1 MHTSVGFES
10 HLLRLFYGWLFFI
23 ALMLL
28 FQLYDIDF
36 YIADYLYH
44 WEGGQWLLKDNA
56 IAKSILHD
64 DGRIL
69 SELMGA
75 GLIGFAVTA
84 FMKKSLGHWRRPLLY
99 LITSVA
105 SSTVLVSL
113 IKNSIS
119 MDCPWDL
126 ARYGGDLPFIGLFE
140 SRPAGMPD
148 TACFPAGH
156 ASAGYGWVALYFL
169 LAVMAPSW
177 RYVGL
182 AIGLS
187 MGLVF
192 GIDQQL
198 RGAHFLSHDLSTL
211 MICWSCSA
219 ILGWLMLRKFS
230 AQSEFVNAWMSHAA
244 RPVIAPTHHVKK
256 EGA

>member
-28 FQLYDIDF
+28 FQLYGIDF
-36 YIADYLYH
+36 YIADYLYRL
-44 WEGGQWLLKDNA
+44 EGGQWLLKDNT
-56 IAKSILHD
+56 IAKSIFHD

-69 SELMGA
+69 SELMGV
-75 GLIGFAVTA
+75 GLIGFTA
-84 FMKKSLGHWRRPLLY
+84 TSFMKKSLSHWRRPLLY
-99 LITSVA
+99 LVASVA
-105 SSTVLVSL
+105 SSTVIVSL

-119 MDCPWDL
+119 MECPWDL

-140 SRPAGMPD
+140 SRPASMPD
-148 TACFPAGH
+148 SACFPAGH
-156 ASAGYGWVALYFL
+156 ASAGYAWVALYFFF
-169 LAVMAPSW
+169 AVMVPGW
-177 RYVGL
+177 KYVGL
-182 AIGLS
+182 AIGLG
-187 MGLVF
+187 MGLAF

-198 RGAHFLSHDLSTL
+198 RGAHFLSHDMSTL

-219 ILGWLMLRKFS
+219 ILGWLMLRKVS
-230 AQSEFVNAWMSHAA
+230 PQPESVNARTSEVVRQAS
-244 RPVIAPTHHVKK
+244 APTHYAKK